1 MFVRHD
7 TGSNQNSRQFGVMNW
22 REAVA
27 LLKQTVAWRPRWPPL
42 SARPPQPPLMIRSS
56 RHPRQGREGAL
67 ERDLELLLS
76 GGRAPSK
83 LTCLTNSIIDARA
96 QF

>member
-1 MFVRHD
+1 VRHD

-22 REAVA
+22 RETVVEANRCMET
-27 LLKQTVAWRPRWPPL
+27 TVAATERQTAAAPIDDPL
-42 SARPPQPPLMIRSS
+42 LP
-56 RHPRQGREGAL
+56 HPRQGREGAL